1 MIHSLLFPTHSKFR
15 WRLLTLCVPLCFAA
29 CRDSEVATYRI
40 PKENDTPPASTAPAA
55 LAAAPA
61 GFQIAAPATGGLTW
75 TAPADWKPKTASSM
89 RKGSYEI
96 GASEGPVADLAITA
110 FPGDVGGDLANVNRW
125 RGQLAL
131 PPISE
136 AELPAAL
143 TTLSTNGVSM
153 KIADLAGGPA
163 DNPQRMLGAIVPQGG
178 ATWFFKLTGPAAV
191 VAKAKPAYL
200 DFLQTIK
207 AVALVTETPAAP
219 APVPPPIAD
228 MANTPVIKADG
239 PGLKWT
245 APSHWQDKPP
255 TAMRKATYVVPG
267 VGGANGEISVTAFPG
282 EVGGELANVNRWR
295 GQFQLSPLTAAD
307 LPTAVTRLTANG
319 LQIALVD
326 FSGGTADNPQR
337 LLGAIVP
344 SNGATWFF
352 KFTGPSALVAAEQTA
367 FLTFLQSLS
376 AP

>member
-1 MIHSLLFPTHSKFR
+1 MIYTLLFSTPSKVR
-15 WRLLTLCVPLCFAA
+15 WRLLVLCVPLCIAA
-29 CRDSEVATYRI
+29 CRDSRVATYRI
-40 PKENDTPPASTAPAA
+40 PKENDTPPATRA
-55 LAAAPA
+55 LAAPVAAPG
-61 GFQIAAPATGGLTW
+61 GFQIAAPATSGLVW
-75 TAPADWKPKTASSM
+75 TAPADWKPKTGSSM
-89 RKGSYEI
+89 RKGSYDV
-96 GASEGPVADLAITA
+96 GASEGGAADLAITA

-131 PPISE
+131 PPISD

-143 TTLSTNGVSM
+143 TTLSANGVAM
-153 KIADLAGGPA
+153 KIADLTGGPA
-163 DNPQRMLGAIVPQGG
+163 DNPQRMLGAIVPHGG

-191 VAKAKPAYL
+191 VTNAKAAYL

-207 AVALVTETPAAP
+207 TAAIVAEATPPHAPVAPPAAEM
-219 APVPPPIAD
+219 V
-228 MANTPVIKADG
+228 NTPVIKADG

-267 VGGANGEISVTAFPG
+267 AGGANGEISVTAFPG

-295 GQFQLSPLTAAD
+295 GQFQLPALTAAE
-307 LPTAVTRLTANG
+307 LPAAVTRLTANG

-326 FSGGTADNPQR
+326 FSSGTTDNPQR

-344 SNGATWFF
+344 DNGATWFF
-352 KFTGPSALVAAEQTA
+352 KFTGPSALVGAERPA
-367 FLTFLQSLS
+367 FLNFLQSLS

>member
-1 MIHSLLFPTHSKFR
+1 MIHSLLFSTPSKVR
-15 WRLLTLCVPLCFAA
+15 WHLLVLCVPLCLAA
-29 CRDSEVATYRI
+29 CRDSKVATYRI
-40 PKENDTPPASTAPAA
+40 PKENDTPPAPAPAA
-55 LAAAPA
+55 PAVAPT
-61 GFQIAAPATGGLTW
+61 GFQIAAPATSRLIW
-75 TAPADWKPKTASSM
+75 MAPADWKAKTASSM
-89 RKGSYEI
+89 RKASYEV
-96 GASEGPVADLAITA
+96 GASEGTAADLAITA

-131 PPISE
+131 APIPE

-143 TTLSTNGVSM
+143 TNLTANGLAM
-153 KIADLAGGPA
+153 KIVDLTGGDA
-163 DNPQRMLGAIVPQGG
+163 NNPQRMLGAIVPHAG

-191 VAKAKPAYL
+191 VAKAKAAYL
-200 DFLQTIK
+200 DFLRTIK
-207 AVALVTETPAAP
+207 TAALDTETTQAP
-219 APVPPPIAD
+219 APVAPPAAD
-228 MANTPVIKADG
+228 MANTPVIKAEG

-245 APSHWQDKPP
+245 APPHWQDKPP
-255 TAMRKATYVVPG
+255 TAMRKATDVVPG

-295 GQFQLSPLTAAD
+295 GQFQLAPLTAAD
-307 LPTAVTRLTANG
+307 LPTTVTRLTANG

-352 KFTGPSALVAAEQTA
+352 KFTGPSVLVAAERPA